1 MNFLILFVVK
11 AALVVLEFKAGDI
24 LQFEAD
30 GITVYC
36 IYLEQFSKE
45 KDYGEGHCSDFY
57 TVYKVIPF
65 NSNYP
70 TEYYDWEFKE
80 NLTKRE

>member
-1 MNFLILFVVK
+1 VK
-11 AALVVLEFKAGDI
+11 AALEAQAFKAGDI
-24 LQFEAD
+24 LLFEAD

-36 IYLEQFSKE
+36 IFVEQHYRERS
-45 KDYGEGHCSDFY
+45 YGDGHCGDFY

-80 NLTKRE
+80 NLTGNK